1 MGPVATPKMRRYKK
15 SPFALRAS
23 SSCTEVWTPTAGCC
37 QVPIGQWR
45 PHPESHRLSEPP
57 VLCASMLSPGSAY
70 GHHLGLETTTALRAS
85 AAAILRAGKIF
96 VPTPSFSEVF
106 PNGILGFP
114 EPTVCR
120 PNCRDARLVRPLYR
134 LKIRHYIRTHEPCVP
149 TFRWFCE
156 RASARRF
163 RPDGGRPE
171 KSRRGS
177 RSAAALAPRLFSAP
191 LGLLV
196 LFGP

>member
-120 PNCRDARLVRPLYR
+120 PNCRDARLVQCGSNKVKLEEKGCAKSFRLY
-134 LKIRHYIRTHEPCVP
+134 KFTQN
-149 TFRWFCE
+149 
-156 RASARRF
+156 
-163 RPDGGRPE
+163 
-171 KSRRGS
+171 
-177 RSAAALAPRLFSAP
+177 LAKWHITYSIT
-191 LGLLV
+191 
-196 LFGP
+196 